1 MHHKKNTKG
10 LEEIELLQNSNMMS
24 VNASGH
30 HNLDASSLSLSS
42 QPQSSALKNQQ
53 PSIHLPMGS
62 GRSMTISKHQRNVP
76 EYNSDI
82 EIDLRIVTRET
93 AEQAKRT
100 KNSYRNVNNHTTVM
114 EQPGDESGF
123 HSRADPKRPDN
134 FPT

>member
-1 MHHKKNTKG
+1 
-10 LEEIELLQNSNMMS
+10 
-24 VNASGH
+24 
-30 HNLDASSLSLSS
+30 
-42 QPQSSALKNQQ
+42 
-53 PSIHLPMGS
+53 MGS

-114 EQPGDESGF
+114 E
-123 HSRADPKRPDN
+123 
-134 FPT
+134 